1 MKRLERFKR
10 LKTQDLELEDGLIV
24 SIDRKI
30 GYFMV
35 VSQNT
40 VYKIGLHSN
49 WYMAMDF
56 VLPENTGYQNPKG
69 VIV

>member
-1 MKRLERFKR
+1 
-10 LKTQDLELEDGLIV
+10 LIV